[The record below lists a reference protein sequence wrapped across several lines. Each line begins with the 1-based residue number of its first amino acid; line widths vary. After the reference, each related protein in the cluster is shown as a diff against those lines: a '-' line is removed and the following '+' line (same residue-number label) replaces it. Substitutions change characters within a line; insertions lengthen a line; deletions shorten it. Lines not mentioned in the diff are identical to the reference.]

1 MRLYLVSNPT
11 NDSRRLTCLVNF
23 RWCDE
28 ESRRLGMAGGGEDN
42 LNLNGE
48 WLVLCDECLRTGK
61 GGGVFNGV
69 ARLIRAAFSRNS
81 LCRGLDARRGD

>member
-1 MRLYLVSNPT
+1 
-11 NDSRRLTCLVNF
+11 
-23 RWCDE
+23 
-28 ESRRLGMAGGGEDN
+28 MAGGGEDN

-61 GGGVFNGV
+61 GGGVLIGV
-69 ARLIRAAFSRNS
+69 LARLIWAAFSRNS